1 SAYRGA
7 GEGPSPAATAPAS
20 ATTTVATAPAPP
32 AAPQIDDYHRPLP
45 LAADPPVGAPLRPRH
60 HVCRDRLS
68 AAAAAALLRGAGG
81 GGGGWRGGAVVTFAG
96 SSGAGKACLAAE
108 VVGRRDVRAKFGD
121 GVLWLQVG
129 RSGGA
134 DLAAVLQRLAHA
146 YHKVVLSRRL
156 RQPPPLPPIN
166 RFRGPSNAGGTTA
179 AAAAAAAAAAVESS
193 GEDGGGEA
201 AAATAVAVAAAA
213 SAEAAATAA
222 ASWFTPF
229 MSVSGL
235 GLRCLAVLEDVWDA
249 EVVAAASAAGFD
261 LVVTTAFR

>member
-1 SAYRGA
+1 FRKEFVERVGEAGGLKALALSWNGVAKLDAAFVAWVGEVAGGTGTDLKAEILRVVSLVETLVHTPPPHIAGA
-7 GEGPSPAATAPAS
+7 GSSSSKPSQALARLLGGGGANSNSGGIYRAASESPLPGAATTAAAAAPG
-20 ATTTVATAPAPP
+20 
-32 AAPQIDDYHRPLP
+32 APQIDDHHRPLP

-68 AAAAAALLRGAGG
+68 AAAAAALLRGADG

-156 RQPPPLPPIN
+156 RRPPQLPPIN
-166 RFRGPSNAGGTTA
+166 RFRGPRNG
-179 AAAAAAAAAAVESS
+179 
-193 GEDGGGEA
+193 
-201 AAATAVAVAAAA
+201 
-213 SAEAAATAA
+213 
-222 ASWFTPF
+222 
-229 MSVSGL
+229 
-235 GLRCLAVLEDVWDA
+235 
-249 EVVAAASAAGFD
+249 
-261 LVVTTAFR
+261 